1 TAREPHGLLF
11 RPTWSPIEEIFD
23 FNPIP
28 PLWQIK
34 SEGEELQSSVQ
45 CSAWVSSILPVIVQ
59 ILENYYSR
67 DFSVQGLTDLVLNFL
82 LSKMPSS
89 SMIIKILIYKA
100 NKYNSRS
107 SSSSSS
113 SNSGTPAEPVLL
125 RPPFSIK
132 DGDGAPGAGDADVE
146 APPPLLPLLNCIALE
161 LLLNLGHFQN
171 KWLTYYKLLAK
182 VKFNVG
188 LEVRKLP
195 HFVLGSNQ
203 LMLLAL
209 ARMRCKICNSRRL
222 SSPGFFCMLSTLL
235 ANSLRNKQSKVLSLN
250 SILRLRNLSL
260 TWEKLAVIALT
271 NLQITASPYLEGQRW
286 TLSY

>member
-1 TAREPHGLLF
+1 MYLYTAREPHGLLF
-11 RPTWSPIEEIFD
+11 RPTWSPIQEIFD

-45 CSAWVSSILPVIVQ
+45 CSAWVGSILP
-59 ILENYYSR
+59 YSR

-100 NKYNSRS
+100 NKYNSS

-182 VKFNVG
+182 VKFNIG
-188 LEVRKLP
+188 LEVRKLS

-235 ANSLRNKQSKVLSLN
+235 ANSLRLTHNKHCQLSLSSGN
-250 SILRLRNLSL
+250 
-260 TWEKLAVIALT
+260 EEMAD
-271 NLQITASPYLEGQRW
+271 LQYSFDKYTPSPSGIFDI
-286 TLSY
+286 